1 MPMPRISPQCNP
13 QKNQVMRR
21 AEKFGVLLG
30 VSLAIAPGGILP
42 VPAGPA
48 ILRAQNLEVALTAR
62 ARVFPDV
69 GPGLAALE
77 RDAAGRYY
85 FLAGAGKFI
94 AIYSAEGKRVGQVP
108 AAGAGGRGAIVY
120 AADLDLDS
128 AGRIYVADRGANA
141 VKIFAADGSLETSI
155 AVPAPTSVAALG
167 GGEIAVTTLR
177 PERLVSIY
185 NEQGKLVRSFGDL
198 AEMAT
203 GAEASKRMNPGRLCG
218 DGRGDIFYV
227 FLFLPEPT
235 VRKFDRFGYAAYE
248 ISLDAKEFTPDLGET
263 HLNVLTLD
271 RRATAAP
278 AKPVVNA
285 FGADAG
291 SGGTWIAIGNELLHF
306 DKDGARRS
314 THHLFLPEG
323 APLEPK
329 VILVE
334 PERLLAGADP
344 IGIFEFEKPDKD
356 PAAASAK

>member
-1 MPMPRISPQCNP
+1 MI
-13 QKNQVMRR
+13 RR

-30 VSLAIAPGGILP
+30 VSLAMAASRSLTA
-42 VPAGPA
+42 PAGPT
-48 ILRAQNLEVALTAR
+48 ILRAQNIEVALTAR

-69 GPGLAALE
+69 GPGLGALK

-85 FLAGAGKFI
+85 ILAAPGKFV
-94 AIYSAEGKRVGQVP
+94 AIYSTEGKRTGQVP
-108 AAGAGGRGAIVY
+108 AAAASGRAAIVY

-141 VKIFAADGSLETSI
+141 VKIFAADGSFATPI
-155 AVPAPTSVAALG
+155 AVAAPTSVAALG

-198 AEMAT
+198 AEMAQ
-203 GAEASKRMNPGRLCG
+203 GAEASKRMNPGWVCG
-218 DGRGDIFYV
+218 DGRGDIFYA

-248 ISLDAKEFTPDLGET
+248 ISLDAKEFERET
-263 HLNVLTLD
+263 AERKLNVLTLD

-278 AKPVVNA
+278 VKPAINA
-285 FGADAG
+285 IGVDAA
-291 SGGTWIAIGNELLHF
+291 SGETWIAIGNALLHF
-306 DKDGARRS
+306 DKDGGRRS
-314 THHLFLPEG
+314 THHLFMPDG

-344 IGIFEFEKPDKD
+344 IGIFEFERPDKI
-356 PAAASAK
+356 AAGTRAK